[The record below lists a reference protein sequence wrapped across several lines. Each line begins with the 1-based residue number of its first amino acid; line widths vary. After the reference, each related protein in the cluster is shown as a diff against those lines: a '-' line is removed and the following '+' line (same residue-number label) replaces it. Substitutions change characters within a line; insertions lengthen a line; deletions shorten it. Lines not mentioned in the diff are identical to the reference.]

1 MDDIIPDPQAINAQ
15 LIADATNAAIDTFN
29 DHDNHKP
36 PIVAASSS
44 TRRVSRAKTKIIL
57 AKLFKFP
64 VVGED
69 SGACLKSTIS
79 LVIQQVL
86 LISSSCQPAAYLP

>member
-29 DHDNHKP
+29 DHDDHKP

-44 TRRVSRAKTKIIL
+44 TRRVSRAKTKIAL
-57 AKLFKFP
+57 AKAFKFP

-69 SGACLKSTIS
+69 SGVLERRRQKS
-79 LVIQQVL
+79 
-86 LISSSCQPAAYLP
+86 